1 MNLLRHSQIVRLFR
15 PVSEL
20 EMHFPIAVAKVSIT
34 SLSRTYLEERGTR
47 NMARENRENI
57 VGFFVIMIRE
67 AHSPTNTLLT
77 VSLRLPIV

>member
-1 MNLLRHSQIVRLFR
+1 MILLRHVQIVRLFR

-34 SLSRTYLEERGTR
+34 SLFCLSRTYLEERGTR
-47 NMARENRENI
+47 NLARENRENI

-67 AHSPTNTLLT
+67 AHSPTTTLLT
-77 VSLRLPIV
+77 VSQ